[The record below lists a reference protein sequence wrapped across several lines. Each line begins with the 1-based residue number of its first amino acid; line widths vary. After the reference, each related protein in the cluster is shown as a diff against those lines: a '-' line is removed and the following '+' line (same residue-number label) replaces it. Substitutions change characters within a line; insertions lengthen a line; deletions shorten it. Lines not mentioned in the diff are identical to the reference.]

1 MSCFLSF
8 LTDTERPEC
17 YSCTRCC
24 SQFCKSGKT
33 QRKMRSQS
41 TVLEEFCFTSK
52 FLGLTSALFPW
63 HESDVKEIK
72 FLESAPCSS
81 LNKTQKNLGTCFDVQ
96 NGWWHLPWQ
105 SRCIFDNLVISVSTC
120 WGMWA
125 SRCSLSIWKKSL
137 EFDTVGEESWVSN
150 LVSEEGTF
158 IGCFICHLRPRIR
171 EHATVPYVFQL

>member
-8 LTDTERPEC
+8 LTNIERPDG

-33 QRKMRSQS
+33 RRKMRSQS

-63 HESDVKEIK
+63 HASDMKEIK
-72 FLESAPCSS
+72 FLESAPCPS
-81 LNKTQKNLGTCFDVQ
+81 LNKMQRNLGTCFDVQ
-96 NGWWHLPWQ
+96 NGWWHFPWQ
-105 SRCIFDNLVISVSTC
+105 SRCIFDNLAISVSTC
-120 WGMWA
+120 RGMWA

-137 EFDTVGEESWVSN
+137 GFDMVKNPEFQISRVRKVHLLAASFSISNPELES
-150 LVSEEGTF
+150 
-158 IGCFICHLRPRIR
+158 IPRFLKCAI
-171 EHATVPYVFQL
+171 